1 MSHDA
6 WASRVDRELL
16 LSLDKKEIARQEV
29 LNEIIYSEEKFLSDL
44 TILREASQNTKKK
57 KKYFANPQYRSLYK
71 DWNDRMRLK
80 LID

>member
-1 MSHDA
+1 M
-6 WASRVDRELL
+6 DRELL

-57 KKYFANPQYRSLYK
+57 KK
-71 DWNDRMRLK
+71 
-80 LID
+80 IVC

>member
-1 MSHDA
+1 M
-6 WASRVDRELL
+6 DRELL

-57 KKYFANPQYRSLYK
+57 KKNSLLI
-71 DWNDRMRLK
+71 LK
-80 LID
+80 TGHYTRIGTIECD

>member
-57 KKYFANPQYRSLYK
+57 KNIL
-71 DWNDRMRLK
+71 
-80 LID
+80 LILNTGHYTRIGTIECD

>member
-57 KKYFANPQYRSLYK
+57 KNILLI
-71 DWNDRMRLK
+71 LK
-80 LID
+80 TGHYTRIGTIECD

>member
-1 MSHDA
+1 VSHDA

-57 KKYFANPQYRSLYK
+57 IFFTNPQNRSLYK